1 MQHLDALGDDPDID
15 TLVAYDLE
23 FHHMIAVGSGNPVLC
38 SLIDGLS
45 GRTQRAR
52 VWRGLTQEDAV
63 TQTIREHRAIA
74 TAIRDRQPAIARAWA
89 TAHIAG
95 VETWLRH
102 SLADPDLP
110 AGLTAGVPRDGPD
123 DPRLT
128 PPYPAC
134 TRPIESV
141 RSWVQR
147 NGAEF
152 P

>member
-1 MQHLDALGDDPDID
+1 VLHLFEVRTALESAAAELAAVLTSDADALMQHLDALGDDPDID
-15 TLVAYDLE
+15 TLVANDLE

-63 TQTIREHRAIA
+63 TQTIRERRAIA

-102 SLADPDLP
+102 SLADP
-110 AGLTAGVPRDGPD
+110 
-123 DPRLT
+123 
-128 PPYPAC
+128 
-134 TRPIESV
+134 E
-141 RSWVQR
+141 
-147 NGAEF
+147 
-152 P
+152 